1 MPSERF
7 VDALN
12 AQVAREFAAAHQYTA
27 IAAYY
32 SGETFPRLASFFYQ
46 QADEER
52 EHALKMVNYLLD
64 TNSAVSM
71 TGVDAPRTRFE
82 DHVAPIRM
90 ALEQEQSVTV
100 AISELFEVARD
111 TKDYRSE
118 QFLDWFLEEQTA
130 EESSMS
136 GLPPGRG
143 RPGSVRVAPG
153 GSLARETRGADDWG
167 SAAAPAGRAGSTSGT
182 AKRG

>member
-118 QFLDWFLEEQTA
+118 QFLDWFLEEQTE

-136 GLPPGRG
+136 DLLAVAERTA
-143 RPGSVRVAPG
+143 SVPMLLEEY
-153 GSLARETRGADDWG
+153 LARETPGADD
-167 SAAAPAGRAGSTSGT
+167 
-182 AKRG
+182 